1 MREKQ
6 IFIVSSLG
14 GFEAVTEHDWTHTD
28 STSTQSFFS
37 PLWKELWYCWE
48 QEPEGLDLANKTSG
62 FDGFLWKH
70 LLSIKGTDMVS
81 ATPPSCLPLN
91 VEMMSEACDLRV
103 YITSMRMKANMPR
116 TVGQKDQ
123 KTEEQKESGCLM
135 ASAGI

>member
-1 MREKQ
+1 
-6 IFIVSSLG
+6 
-14 GFEAVTEHDWTHTD
+14 
-28 STSTQSFFS
+28 
-37 PLWKELWYCWE
+37 
-48 QEPEGLDLANKTSG
+48 
-62 FDGFLWKH
+62 
-70 LLSIKGTDMVS
+70 MVS

-135 ASAGI
+135 ASTGI